1 MLDKKQ
7 CSLFSFQEA
16 VETPCVKGDL
26 SYGLPEGEGGMQWQQ
41 QRVRDS
47 EIIYKYLCDICRKSV
62 WLPGLLSPE
71 RGGTCV
77 WEKIFLSYR
86 RGVGWFGK
94 WAEEQ
99 GNSRAVINE
108 WQDRSGSCRNTWGF
122 AAMEPSLHKNWYQ
135 MTQPYKS
142 DTDHTMGMWLLLP
155 N

>member
-1 MLDKKQ
+1 MF
-7 CSLFSFQEA
+7 SVLFSRGCRDTMCEGRF
-16 VETPCVKGDL
+16 
-26 SYGLPEGEGGMQWQQ
+26 SYGVPEGEGGMHWQQ
-41 QRVRDS
+41 QRVRGS

-62 WLPGLLSPE
+62 WFPGLLSPE
-71 RGGTCV
+71 GGGTCV
-77 WEKIFLSYR
+77 WGKIFPSYR
-86 RGVGWFGK
+86 RDVGWAGK
-94 WAEEQ
+94 WAGEQ

-108 WQDRSGSCRNTWGF
+108 LQDRSRSCRNTWGC